1 MPEGIRHNIK
11 FMYDSNIQMLP
22 LDYMIE
28 VSNSYNSYTKYFYSS
43 TNTIN
48 LFPFKNKSSFS
59 FLIVELYI
67 TTTKSEIDSNAV

>member
-1 MPEGIRHNIK
+1 MPKGIRHNIE
-11 FMYDSNIQMLP
+11 FMYNSNIHMLP
-22 LDYMIE
+22 LNYMIY
-28 VSNSYNSYTKYFYSS
+28 VSNSNNIFHSS

-48 LFPFKNKSSFS
+48 VPSLRNKSSIL